1 MRKFYSFIVK
11 NKYVVLA
18 VFVPIFIICLI
29 LGRLV
34 SVNYD
39 INDYLPKDT
48 PSTVS
53 ISVMTEEF
61 TGGIPNTRVMV
72 SGVTVPEALEL
83 KEKLKAVEGVT
94 SVTWLDDAADIH
106 APLSTLDEDTVRS
119 YYRDGTALFTVT
131 IEEEYYIPTTEDI
144 RSLIGDDNA
153 MTGSSVSI
161 AATTTGTVAEIA
173 KIAAFAV
180 LFVFFVLIL
189 TTYSWLD
196 PLLVLG
202 GLGVAIVINSG
213 TNIIFGEISFVTNA
227 AGAILQ
233 LAVSLDY
240 SVFLLHR
247 FSECRREAAS
257 TDEAMVDALCR
268 STSSILSSGLTTV
281 IGFLALVL
289 MQFRIGPDLGLA
301 LAKGVAISLVIV
313 FIFTPALILSLIP
326 LTDRLSHKPFTP
338 GLRGVGKFVRRVTV
352 PMTVVFAVVLVPA
365 FLASNSNSYLYGAS
379 HILGEKTQAGADAI
393 AVDEVF
399 GESDTMVLLVPTGST
414 PTEAALSRELHT
426 LPHVTGIISYVD
438 TVGAE
443 IPTEYLDPDT
453 LSQLIS
459 PHYSRMVIS
468 TDLSAESEETFSLV
482 EKVRGIAEKY
492 YPGKYYLAGQ
502 GVSTFDLK
510 ETVTSDLFKI
520 NLLAI
525 AAVFIILVLTMRSV
539 ILPVI
544 LVLSIETAIWINL
557 AVPYFAGDSIFY
569 IAYLIIS
576 TIQLGSTVDYAI
588 LMTDRYR
595 ENRETLEKW
604 DALSKTVSD
613 VTVSILTS
621 GSALTVVG
629 LLLGFIST
637 NRLLAQLG
645 IFIGRGAIFSL
656 LIVFLVLPGLLCLC
670 DRIVVR
676 KGHGKTAKTDI
687 ESDEMEAILK

>member
-1 MRKFYSFIVK
+1 MRRFYSFIVK
-11 NKYVVLA
+11 HKYAVLA
-18 VFVPIFIICLI
+18 VFAPLFVLCLI

-39 INDYLPKDT
+39 INDYLPPDT
-48 PSTVS
+48 HSTVS
-53 ISVMTEEF
+53 ISVMSEEF
-61 TGGIPNTRVMV
+61 SGGIPNTRVMV
-72 SGVTVPEALEL
+72 KDVTVPEALQI
-83 KEKLKAVEGVT
+83 KEKIKGVEGVT
-94 SVTWLDDAADIH
+94 SVTWLDDAADIRT
-106 APLSTLDEDTVRS
+106 PLSMLDEDTVRS
-119 YYRDGTALFTVT
+119 YYRDSTALFTVT
-131 IEEEYYIPTTEDI
+131 IDEEYYIPATEDI
-144 RSLIGDDNA
+144 RELIGDDNR

-161 AATTTGTVAEIA
+161 AATTTGTVAEIG
-173 KIAAFAV
+173 KIASFAV
-180 LFVFFVLIL
+180 LFVFAVLIF

-247 FSECRREAAS
+247 FKECRDEIGEPG
-257 TDEAMVDALCR
+257 EAMVDALVK

-301 LAKGVAISLVIV
+301 LAKGVVISLLTV
-313 FIFTPALILSLIP
+313 FVFTPALILAMTP
-326 LTDRLSHKPFTP
+326 VTDKLTHKPFTP
-338 GLRGVGKFVRRVTV
+338 KLNGFGRFVRRITV
-352 PMTVVFAVVLVPA
+352 PMTVIFAVIIIPA

-393 AVDEVF
+393 AIDEAF
-399 GESDTMVLLVPTGST
+399 GESDTMVLLVPNGDMA
-414 PTEAALSRELHT
+414 TEASLSRELHA

-468 TDLSAESEETFSLV
+468 TDLPAESEQTFSLV
-482 EKVRGIAEKY
+482 GDVRRIASKY
-492 YPGKYYLAGQ
+492 YPDKYYLAGQ

-510 ETVTSDLFKI
+510 ETVTSDLLKI

-525 AAVFIILVLTMRSV
+525 AAVFVILVITMRSV
-539 ILPVI
+539 FLPVI

-557 AVPYFAGDSIFY
+557 AVPYFSNDSIFY

-595 ENRETLEKW
+595 ENRQM
-604 DALSKTVSD
+604 LSKTDSLIKTVAD

-670 DRIVVR
+670 DRLVVKR
-676 KGHGKTAKTDI
+676 DRGEHNKEKTIT
-687 ESDEMEAILK
+687 EAAIK